1 MAQSSENIRIDKF
14 LWAARIFR
22 TRSSASE
29 ACRKGRVSVN
39 NITAKPSRT
48 VAVND
53 IIKLRKPPATLV
65 FEVLKPLAARVSAK
79 QAGDFIKDI
88 TPEEEKNKLLVSSS
102 VKTGFR
108 PAGAGRPTKK
118 ERRDIERFYGSA

>member
-53 IIKLRKPPATLV
+53 IIRLRKPPATLV
-65 FEVLKPLAARVSAK
+65 FEVLKPLATRVSAK

>member
-65 FEVLKPLAARVSAK
+65 FEVLKPLAKRVSAK

>member
-1 MAQSSENIRIDKF
+1 MGESSENIRIDKF
-14 LWAARIFR
+14 LWASRIFR

-29 ACRKGRVSVN
+29 ACRKGRVTVN

-65 FEVLKPLAARVSAK
+65 FEVLKPLATRVSAK
-79 QAGDFIKDI
+79 LVGDFIKDI
-88 TPEEEKNKLLVSSS
+88 TPEEEKKKLQVSSS
-102 VKTGFR
+102 VKPGFR

-118 ERRDIERFYGSA
+118 ERRDIERFFGTA